1 MIAAKTIPGEIRVT
15 VEDAWTAAVSRTD
28 ETGTGT
34 ATAVVETTDNT
45 SAAGHRTAT
54 VTLHAIEAPIRPGI
68 CATEENREY
77 PPAFVEPGFVPVRKL
92 ELSAAATALTPEN
105 PSVLLHTRIYPTEA
119 TDRKLLWRV
128 TDPTGMSSPIAKLVE
143 LPDGESVRITGI
155 SDGSFQVRCMSCN
168 GTPSV
173 KMISQLEFQVEGM
186 GQTFRSPYE
195 PVAAISYDT
204 SFGGDVSRG
213 VENSAGTDKAQPTG
227 LVYRTMDF
235 GEFGSDEITLSIF
248 ANDNDPH
255 RIRIFEGESG
265 GNASCESGALVGEFT
280 YQKPGIWEV
289 FQPETF
295 TLPRR
300 LQGVT
305 DLTIVS
311 EDKFFLKEFH
321 FTRQEKAYAR
331 LHALTDG
338 VTYGD
343 SFVRTADA
351 IEQIGNNVSLEFSD
365 MDFGTDAPDSIVI
378 CGRTPLQHNT
388 IQLRFS
394 NGETQVLPFPH
405 SVEYREIRFP
415 IQKVTGDQKVTF
427 VFLPGCNFDFKWFRF
442 EKSGLEE

>member
-1 MIAAKTIPGEIRVT
+1 M
-15 VEDAWTAAVSRTD
+15 TD
-28 ETGTGT
+28 ETVTGT
-34 ATAVVETTDNT
+34 AAAVVETSDNT
-45 SAAGHRTAT
+45 AAAGHRTAT
-54 VTLHAIEAPIRPGI
+54 VTLHAIEAQIRPGI

-92 ELSAAATALTPEN
+92 ELSAAATTLTPEN
-105 PSVLLHTRIYPTEA
+105 PSVLLHTCIYPMEA
-119 TDRKLLWRV
+119 TDRKLLWSI
-128 TDPTGMSSPIAKLVE
+128 TDATGIPSPIAKPEE
-143 LPDGESVRITGI
+143 LPDGEGIRITGI

-195 PVAAISYDT
+195 PVTAISYDT

-227 LVYRTMDF
+227 LVYRSVDF
-235 GEFGSDEITLSIF
+235 GEFGSDEITLAIF

-255 RIRIFEGESG
+255 RIQIWEGEPRE
-265 GNASCESGALVGEFT
+265 NASGFGETGELVGEVT

-295 TLPRR
+295 TLSRR
-300 LQGVT
+300 LKGVVN
-305 DLTIVS
+305 LTIVS

-321 FTRQEKAYAR
+321 FTKQEKAYAR
-331 LHALTDG
+331 LSALTDG

-351 IEQIGNNVSLEFSD
+351 IEQIGNNVSLEFAD
-365 MDFGTDAPDSIVI
+365 MDFGTDASDSIVI

-405 SVEYREIRFP
+405 SGEYREMRFP
-415 IQKVTGDQKVTF
+415 IQKVTGEQKVTF